1 MSRIN
6 KTKGNL
12 MDIWNDLDEAY
23 ERIEKSLEKL
33 SSMSGLSKEFT
44 DEIDRFDISAISGLK
59 QRVEM
64 ILDESGT
71 NV

>member
-23 ERIEKSLEKL
+23 ERIENSLEKL
-33 SSMSGLSKEFT
+33 SSMSGLSKELT

-64 ILDESGT
+64 ILDE
-71 NV
+71 